1 MYVCIGWGMR
11 RVLFLFVNDLMSVR
25 IFTEFCRK
33 LQHLEFFRTRKR
45 TLVITLNIKR
55 LVSDFSESL

>member
-1 MYVCIGWGMR
+1 MR
-11 RVLFLFVNDLMSVR
+11 RVLFLFVNDLIGVR

-45 TLVITLNIKR
+45 TLVTTLNIKR